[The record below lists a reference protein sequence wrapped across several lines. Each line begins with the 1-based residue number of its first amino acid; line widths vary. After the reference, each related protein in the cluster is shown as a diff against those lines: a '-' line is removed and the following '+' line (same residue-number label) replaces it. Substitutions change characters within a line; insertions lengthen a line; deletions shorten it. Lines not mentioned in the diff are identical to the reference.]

1 MKTYPLSWLREFNEN
16 LPKSQLNKLE
26 LNKLFISMKALIAL
40 QNIHT
45 KFEQNPGWT
54 VETRHRIVD
63 EKKDTNSLLD

>member
-1 MKTYPLSWLREFNEN
+1 MKICQKVKEV
-16 LPKSQLNKLE
+16 E

-45 KFEQNPGWT
+45 KFEQNPWWT

-63 EKKDTNSLLD
+63 EKGYQ